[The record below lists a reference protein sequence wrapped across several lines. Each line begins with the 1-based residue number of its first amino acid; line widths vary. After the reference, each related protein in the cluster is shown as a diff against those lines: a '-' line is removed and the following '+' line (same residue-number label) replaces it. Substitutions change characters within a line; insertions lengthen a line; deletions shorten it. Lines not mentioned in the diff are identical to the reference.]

1 VNGSTWFT
9 NSNPLVLTHSNGT
22 IALTTISVRLNAST
36 TGTYTGQLQ
45 HTSSVGGYVQIALNG
60 TTSGVTAV
68 GQVALQKQFSVTP
81 NPVHSS
87 LVINHPKSKDLRFTI
102 YQAGGEKLIEAKAT
116 NNTSSTTL
124 SVDRL
129 TAGNYFV
136 ECQNKDQRV
145 VLNFIKIH

>member
-1 VNGSTWFT
+1 
-9 NSNPLVLTHSNGT
+9 LTHSNGT
-22 IALTTISVRLNAST
+22 IASTAISVRLNAPGA
-36 TGTYTGQLQ
+36 GTYAGQLQ

-68 GQVALQKQFSVTP
+68 GQVAVQKQFSVTP
-81 NPVHSS
+81 NPVQSS
-87 LVINHPKSKDLRFTI
+87 LVINHPKSKGLRFTI

-129 TAGNYFV
+129 AAGNYFL
-136 ECQNKDQRV
+136 ECQNSSQRI